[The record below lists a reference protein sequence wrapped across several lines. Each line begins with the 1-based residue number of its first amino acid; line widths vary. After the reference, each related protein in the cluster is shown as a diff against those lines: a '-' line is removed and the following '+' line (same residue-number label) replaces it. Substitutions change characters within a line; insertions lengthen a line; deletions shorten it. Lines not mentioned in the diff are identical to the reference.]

1 MRSGVVRAIVGKD
14 FREFGRNRF
23 FLLIT
28 FLVLVVWVVVFW
40 VLPDSVDETLRIGV
54 SGFEQNP
61 VAGQEGIEVVAFA
74 SAEELRVAVE
84 EGSGDVVAGIA
95 FPPGFA
101 EAVAAGEQPTV
112 VLYVPAGLPA
122 SQQTAM
128 ESIVAEVAFAFAGAP
143 PPVNPITEAQ
153 ILGVDRVGAQ
163 ISLQQ
168 QMRPLLLVLVLMVET
183 IALSAIVATEVQL
196 RTVTAILATP
206 ARVVD
211 FITAKGVFGTA
222 LAFSEA
228 ALLALLIGALTV
240 NAPAVLVTL
249 LLGAVLVTGLGMVAG
264 TFGRDFMETMFVAI
278 LFLIPLMVP
287 AFGALFPGSSAWWVK
302 LMPSYGLVQ
311 AVQGVTIDGESWSEI
326 AGALALLAGWSTV
339 AFAVGAWVLR
349 RRVVTL

>member
-1 MRSGVVRAIVGKD
+1 MRAGIIRAIVGKD

-54 SGFEQNP
+54 SGFEELP
-61 VAGQEGIEVVAFA
+61 VGGQEGIEVVAFS
-74 SAEELRVAVE
+74 SAEDLRTAVE
-84 EGSGDVVAGIA
+84 EGSEDVIAGLA
-95 FPPGFA
+95 FPPDFQA
-101 EAVAAGEQPTV
+101 TIAAGEQPTV
-112 VLYVPAGLPA
+112 VMYVPAGLPV

-128 ESIVAEVAFAFAGAP
+128 EAIVGEIAYAFAGAP

-153 ILGVDRVGAQ
+153 ILGVDRVGDQ

-168 QMRPLLLVLVLMVET
+168 QMRPLLLVFVLMVET
-183 IALSAIVATEVQL
+183 IALAAIVATEVQL

-211 FITAKGVFGTA
+211 FIAAKGVFGTA

-240 NAPAVLVTL
+240 NAPAVLATL

-278 LFLIPLMVP
+278 IFLVPLMVP
-287 AFGALFPGSSAWWVK
+287 AFGALFPGSAAWWVK
-302 LMPSYGLVQ
+302 LMPSYGLVN
-311 AVQGVTIDGESWSEI
+311 AVQGVTIDGESWADI
-326 AGALALLAGWSTV
+326 GGALALLAGWSAL
-339 AFAVGAWVLR
+339 AFAVGSWALR